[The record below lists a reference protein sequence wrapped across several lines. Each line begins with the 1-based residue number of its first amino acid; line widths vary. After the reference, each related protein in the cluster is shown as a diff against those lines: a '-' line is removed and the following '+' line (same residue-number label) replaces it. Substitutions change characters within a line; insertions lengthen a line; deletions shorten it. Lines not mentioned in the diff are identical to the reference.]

1 MHVLDRMHIDIPIAV
16 NLDFVRITG
25 IKYHCMSAIYPFT
38 ETDLVSFE
46 SFEDVAR
53 KILIS

>member
-1 MHVLDRMHIDIPIAV
+1 MHVLDRMHIDTPIAV
-16 NLDFVRITG
+16 NLDYVRVTG

-38 ETDLVSFE
+38 ETDDLVSFE

-53 KILIS
+53 